1 MREDIKKIRL
11 TLSRLNNMWSF
22 TGHPL
27 SYQVDLLLR
36 IEPEDDWENLT
47 YAIRGY
53 GCLARLAG
61 EHIELG
67 INPPDEWTRLFAGCG
82 QRLMFDLPD
91 SLKRFDRRKFEK
103 QAAKSFMFGFK
114 TGGDSPSPR

>member
-1 MREDIKKIRL
+1 MREELKRIRL
-11 TLSRLNNMWSF
+11 ILSRLNGMWSF

-36 IEPEDDWENLT
+36 IEPEDRVENIV

-53 GCLARLAG
+53 GCLSRLAG
-61 EHIELG
+61 EHIEQG
-67 INPPDEWTRLFAGCG
+67 INPPTEWDRLFAQCG

-91 SLKRFDRRKFEK
+91 SLKYFERRKFEK
-103 QAAKSFMFGFK
+103 QAANAFMFGFK